1 MRKLFTSIAVCLG
14 LLSVSAQNG
23 YTVKTLTFEDNDYVA
38 DTVNYL
44 GQKNWSS
51 LIDSPQYGGE
61 LLYGENHGDP
71 KQEYSDVNYRWYDK
85 GNTGLYSELPLNW
98 GTHMYWGGGHAISDY
113 WDGNLQN
120 GDYLHQL
127 SVFVPNTTANGR
139 GGHGHNGSDNF
150 CVHYGYHDNSG
161 YSAENLPWFKFKDG
175 GEYVID
181 GMWINNTTYFVNCV
195 TNGNGLTTALGD
207 DESVEIV
214 AMGYDKNGKKI
225 GTLSQCMAEGRDYL
239 ITDWT
244 EWNLS
249 KLGKVNKV
257 EFNIVGETDNRY
269 GFSLPAYFCYDDVT
283 VQIPTA
289 TNQDSP
295 NAQRVQAQAE
305 ATEDDIK
312 IIGVT
317 YNGSEDIFVFDDFES
332 KGTSSKDFEFDFT
345 INNTESKPWELLN
358 PGDEFTLTIKGIPQ
372 NAVITKIEGDVC
384 CTKQTKS
391 TIKASIGENEIM
403 KFSYGSRRMNDD
415 EFPNYR
421 WMSNPSRVELPILE
435 NSDTRCTNEIKF
447 NQVCVDGSGAGSWA
461 FYIHYKIDDTS
472 TGISEITKEN
482 TASDAVYTLQGVRV
496 SNPVKGQIYIKN
508 GKKFIM
514 K

>member
-14 LLSVSAQNG
+14 LLSASAQNG

-98 GTHMYWGGGHAISDY
+98 DTHMYWGGGHAISNY

-120 GDYLHQL
+120 GDYTHQL

-195 TNGNGLTTALGD
+195 TNGNGLTTALGAN
-207 DESVEIV
+207 EKVTVKAI
-214 AMGYDKNGKKI
+214 GYDKNGNAVDSTATPLARGKNF
-225 GTLSQCMAEGRDYL
+225 L
-239 ITDWT
+239 ITDWSY
-244 EWNLS
+244 WDLS
-249 KLGKVNKV
+249 KLQNVNKV
-257 EFNIVGETDNRY
+257 EFNVEGDTNNGY
-269 GFSLPAYFCYDDVT
+269 GFSLPAYFCYDDVA
-283 VQIPTA
+283 VQIPVNTG
-289 TNQDSP
+289 NNLQK
-295 NAQRVQAQAE
+295 VQAKAE
-305 ATEDDIK
+305 TENAVNLLDIETDPK
-312 IIGVT
+312 KKTIYIDKDACKGEIPE
-317 YNGSEDIFVFDDFES
+317 NCELDFIT
-332 KGTSSKDFEFDFT
+332 TSSPDARPGFLPAK
-345 INNTESKPWELLN
+345 
-358 PGDEFTLTIKGIPQ
+358 GDEYTLTIKGMPQ
-372 NAVITKIEGDVC
+372 NAVITKIVGHFRFEDY
-384 CTKQTKS
+384 TQS
-391 TIKASIGENEIM
+391 TVIAKIGEKEIAN
-403 KFSYGSRRMNDD
+403 FSYGGWLNDNLD
-415 EFPNYR
+415 EFPDYL
-421 WMSNPSRVELPILE
+421 WLSDPTKAELPLLE
-435 NSDTRCTNEIKF
+435 GADTKCTDNITIHQTNIGEGHAGCISFEI
-447 NQVCVDGSGAGSWA
+447 
-461 FYIHYKIDDTS
+461 YYTLDTS
-472 TGISEITKEN
+472 TGISEITNEN